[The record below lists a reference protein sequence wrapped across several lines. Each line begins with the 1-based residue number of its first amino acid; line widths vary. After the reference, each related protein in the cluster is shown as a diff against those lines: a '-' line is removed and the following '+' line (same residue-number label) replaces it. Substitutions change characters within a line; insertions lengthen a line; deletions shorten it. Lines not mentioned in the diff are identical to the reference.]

1 MDIEKPNCIGCHHV
15 HPDNGNCAA
24 VGGFCTAVPAAYC
37 PLIPELQAE
46 NEKLRAEL
54 EQAHEDNKK
63 LCAAMMS
70 IARTDDIARNEIVFR
85 VSYEDALTH
94 DSVRDVA
101 EIFMRK
107 LLREDLKRREIRED

>member
-1 MDIEKPNCIGCHHV
+1 MMNIEKLIESLRNAKEPNMSLTDFQSVEQDAI
-15 HPDNGNCAA
+15 DE
-24 VGGFCTAVPAAYC
+24 
-37 PLIPELQAE
+37 IRM
-46 NEKLRAEL
+46 LRSEL